1 MKKSYL
7 AGGLV
12 LAGVALVAAI
22 QSFSGSSSKDTIK
35 ENKQTTKSETEES
48 YSVVSTANSSW
59 GSRSHGSEGH
69 EASGSVKPSS
79 KSTGTVEEV
88 KTAQVERLVKTSG
101 MAKRLTSMNAMIE
114 QQLEALISDQE
125 LSEKD
130 RSEFSKIFKE
140 NFDGQKLLA
149 EYKQRLYENLSDQ
162 ELEELESIYKDPNV
176 IRYQQLNNDMMNIS
190 NMKENQDE
198 FIEFMNYKSQNPTSE
213 DRQALINKLD
223 KATNASEQTTMLSME
238 ILKSFVKD
246 EDGPAGKEMEEEFLK
261 EIKSAVTAQV
271 QSGIEFTTRDMP
283 DGEIADTANKL
294 DVEAYRKQNLQMTE
308 VVKGPMKRTFEKV
321 SQLMDK
327 NDPVGPIN

>member
-12 LAGVALVAAI
+12 LAAAAI
-22 QSFSGSSSKDTIK
+22 VVISQNFSGSSSKQAK
-35 ENKQTTKSETEES
+35 EEKIQTSTPEKSEG
-48 YSVVSTANSSW
+48 YSVVSTTSSSW
-59 GSRSHGSEGH
+59 GSKTSPSESTSKSA
-69 EASGSVKPSS
+69 ETTASKDSGSA
-79 KSTGTVEEV
+79 EAV
-88 KTAQVERLVKTSG
+88 KTAKVEQLVKTSG
-101 MAKRLTSMNAMIE
+101 IAKRLNSMNAMIE

-130 RSEFSKIFKE
+130 RAEFSKIFKE

-149 EYKQRLYENLSDQ
+149 EYKQRLYENLTDQ
-162 ELEELESIYKDPNV
+162 ELAELESIYKDPNV
-176 IRYQQLNNDMMNIS
+176 IRYQQLNNDMMNIA

-198 FIEFMNYKSQNPTSE
+198 FMEFMNYKSQNPTSE

-294 DVEAYRKQNLQMTE
+294 DVEAYRKQNFQMTE
-308 VVKGPMKRTFEKV
+308 VIKGPMKRTFEKV